1 MKTIAVT
8 ACILA
13 ALTAYAQ
20 PPSAEGSLESQLT
33 SRLGKTGTSSLQAAK
48 PNEIVKGRVTYSG
61 IAVQALKTRKPLQ
74 LINPAAPPQY
84 GSPEDNLLRNPV
96 SGEVSGWKLFSIRF

>member
-1 MKTIAVT
+1 
-8 ACILA
+8 
-13 ALTAYAQ
+13 
-20 PPSAEGSLESQLT
+20 
-33 SRLGKTGTSSLQAAK
+33 
-48 PNEIVKGRVTYSG
+48 VTYSG

-84 GSPEDNLLRNPV
+84 GSPEDNVLRNPV